1 MWHLI
6 FAKKSI
12 YIFLAHVTFIFAYT
26 FFYGSHVSAGGER
39 IKNTLDRFGSRTSDP
54 EDKNSHVQPTTLTY
68 LFVKFK
74 G

>member
-1 MWHLI
+1 MLPPYLLTHI
-6 FAKKSI
+6 
-12 YIFLAHVTFIFAYT
+12 
-26 FFYGSHVSAGGER
+26 FYGSHKSAGGER

-54 EDKNSHVQPTTLTY
+54 EDKNPRAQPTTLTY